1 MPIPMAITAF
11 NRNVTNRITGPF
23 AGHLPGFAVVAH
35 RGRSSGRT
43 YRTPVNVFRSDHDH
57 VFVMTYGPEVDWVRN
72 VETAGECDI
81 KTRGQMIHL
90 VHPRRF
96 RDPTR
101 RLVPAPVRVI
111 LRLIRVDEFMTM
123 RAQ

>member
-43 YRTPVNVFRSDHDH
+43 YRTPVNVFRSDHDY